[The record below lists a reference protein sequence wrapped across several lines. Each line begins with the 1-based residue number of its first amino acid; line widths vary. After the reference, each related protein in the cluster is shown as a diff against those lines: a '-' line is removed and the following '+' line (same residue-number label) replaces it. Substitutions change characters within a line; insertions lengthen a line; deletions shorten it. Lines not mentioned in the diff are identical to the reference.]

1 MTHRKHKGEVKP
13 IAGAAFGVMGAGAAA
28 LILGLAVF
36 TAPRTADALPNYAQQ
51 TGLACG
57 ACHVNPAGGG
67 PRNAFGKAFAANGH
81 KVPAGGA
88 PSAPTAGTAGLSSHA
103 AGTALPYPT
112 LPHACYGWCLEPGM

>member
-1 MTHRKHKGEVKP
+1 MTHRKQKAEAKRM
-13 IAGAAFGVMGAGAAA
+13 AGAAFGVIGAGAAA

-36 TAPRTADALPNYAQQ
+36 TAPRTADALPSYAQQ

-67 PRNAFGKAFAANGH
+67 PRNAFGKSFAANGH
-81 KVPAGGA
+81 KVPASGP
-88 PSAPTAGTAGLSSHA
+88 PSAPTAGTAGMHSALSETS
-103 AGTALPYPT
+103 LPYPT

>member
-1 MTHRKHKGEVKP
+1 MTHRKDKGEVKP

-28 LILGLAVF
+28 VILGLAVF
-36 TAPRTADALPNYAQQ
+36 TAPRTADALPNYTQQ

-57 ACHVNPAGGG
+57 ACHVSPAGGG

-81 KVPAGGA
+81 KVPPGGA
-88 PSAPTAGTAGLSSHA
+88 PSAPSAGMHSGLS
-103 AGTALPYPT
+103 GTSLPYPT

>member
-1 MTHRKHKGEVKP
+1 MTHRKDKGEVKP

-28 LILGLAVF
+28 VILGLAVLA
-36 TAPRTADALPNYAQQ
+36 APRTADALPSYTQQ

-81 KVPAGGA
+81 KVPSGA
-88 PSAPTAGTAGLSSHA
+88 TPQTVAVGTPGTVSPAPGTSSPFP
-103 AGTALPYPT
+103 L
-112 LPHACYGWCLEPGM
+112 LPHVCYGWCPKKYE